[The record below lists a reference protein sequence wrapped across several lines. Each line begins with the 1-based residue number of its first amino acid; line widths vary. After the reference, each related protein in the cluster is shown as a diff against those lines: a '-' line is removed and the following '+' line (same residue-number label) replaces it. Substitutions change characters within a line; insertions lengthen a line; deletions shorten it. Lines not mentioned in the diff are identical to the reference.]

1 MAYFSTDPGG
11 LGEFGCGADCSCKS
25 CRSAS
30 NIGEVYEKE
39 EIAPPAPAKPPATPK
54 MGGWIAEPALPRPRV
69 SAMPGQ
75 RRKPPF
81 EVLTGY
87 APGQWRL
94 SPAQLARIQR
104 LAEHVVRAWT
114 TASPVTGIRLIGF
127 AEAAEPEALCKG
139 PVQRAQL
146 LVMRSAGRIPAFCA
160 GFTLV
165 PRTVARRQDLA
176 ELCDGQRSSYGSD
189 SVDHFHFHRNHCQ
202 SDSG

>member
-1 MAYFSTDPGG
+1 MAYFSTGPGG

-39 EIAPPAPAKPPATPK
+39 EIVPPAPAKPPATPK

-94 SPAQLARIQR
+94 SPAQLERIQR

-127 AEAAEPEALCKG
+127 AEAAEPQAAL
-139 PVQRAQL
+139 QRASAARAAISDAIGRQNPGVLRRIHFRTEDGGSAPGPGGAVRRAEIL
-146 LVMRSAGRIPAFCA
+146 LWVGLGTPFSLPPQPLPIR
-160 GFTLV
+160 
-165 PRTVARRQDLA
+165 
-176 ELCDGQRSSYGSD
+176 
-189 SVDHFHFHRNHCQ
+189 
-202 SDSG
+202 